1 MVLFWIGLLAIH
13 NSIPLTSLIEH
24 WGSGIPRIMGKV
36 KAYGLREPEFIGGEV
51 DLRINIYRN
60 QLNAASAAQ
69 DIPQHNVSADKVPTN
84 NEQCRE
90 SADKVPTNEQERQIY
105 NYVLENPFITTTQA
119 ATLLNI
125 GQRRARSLLVKM
137 VDDRWLNKEGA
148 SRSTVYV
155 INHDPV

>member
-84 NEQCRE
+84 
-90 SADKVPTNEQERQIY
+90 EQERQIY
-105 NYVLENPFITTTQA
+105 NYVLENPSIKLPK
-119 ATLLNI
+119 LL
-125 GQRRARSLLVKM
+125 LC
-137 VDDRWLNKEGA
+137 
-148 SRSTVYV
+148 
-155 INHDPV
+155 

>member
-1 MVLFWIGLLAIH
+1 
-13 NSIPLTSLIEH
+13 
-24 WGSGIPRIMGKV
+24 MGKV

-69 DIPQHNVSADKVPTN
+69 DIPQHMWVPTN
-84 NEQCRE
+84 
-90 SADKVPTNEQERQIY
+90 KQERQIY
-105 NYVLENPFITTTQA
+105 NYVLENPSITTTQA

-125 GQRRARSLLVKM
+125 GQRRARNLLVKM